1 MLSREFIQN
10 LITQLMQAAST
21 NIAIFRELF
30 DTVNNRET
38 LDIVNWVVSTQGVDK
53 QTWKNVIFAAQERLA
68 NMQLQSPD
76 FFNSCV

>member
-1 MLSREFIQN
+1 MLSREFIQD

-68 NMQLQSPD
+68 NIQLQSPD